1 MVKQIETER
10 VYLKSID
17 GDIRR
22 YQDEFGTFWYVY
34 KEICSALL
42 IPERSMKDIFNNWL
56 DDCDKNEF
64 NDTKHQRT
72 DLYVTTYALSKMLSR
87 QHAKANGVLKEIIN
101 NENRENVFEL
111 TELDKKIKRIND
123 INNQPGVTNYV
134 DICLEIRDI
143 VNMDDYRQTMDKY
156 CKDYNIEIEEAVDRI
171 REYMYE
177 GEIDYIIGESKEG
190 DKIIELYK
198 ENDVWNTWIQEK

>member
-34 KEICSALL
+34 KEICSPLL
-42 IPERSMKDIFNNWL
+42 IPESARKEIYNHWL

-64 NDTKHQRT
+64 NDIKYQRT

-143 VNMDDYRQTMDKY
+143 INMDDYRQTMDKY
-156 CKDYNIEIEEAVDRI
+156 CKDYNIEIEEAVDKI

-190 DKIIELYK
+190 DRIIELYK
-198 ENDVWNTWIQEK
+198 ENDVWNTWI